1 MIAIELKPTQLYVR
15 NSEFVTLQG
24 IAAPYLDI
32 IIIIIIIIIKS
43 NCLVWRSLP
52 GKRLKHI
59 SICLFQWVR
68 LGRTGMGGKS
78 TETSLSLSKHNVL
91 EML

>member
-1 MIAIELKPTQLYVR
+1 MIVIELKPTQLYVR

-32 IIIIIIIIIKS
+32 IIIIIIIIKS

-52 GKRLKHI
+52 GKRLQHI

-91 EML
+91 EKL

>member
-32 IIIIIIIIIKS
+32 IIIIIIIKIK
-43 NCLVWRSLP
+43 LP
-52 GKRLKHI
+52 GLEISPWEEAETYFHLLVPVDETWQNWHGWEKHRNVSI
-59 SICLFQWVR
+59 SQQAQCA
-68 LGRTGMGGKS
+68 
-78 TETSLSLSKHNVL
+78 
-91 EML
+91 